1 MSLHRGLRYHRPLAQ
16 ESCCAGGSPM
26 TDLQRPGPE
35 RPPQPADMPQTGG
48 EILKEVE
55 RLKGQRTQFGCF
67 GMSLG
72 ILVALLIL
80 VWLAWMYV
88 TAQG

>member
-1 MSLHRGLRYHRPLAQ
+1 MA
-16 ESCCAGGSPM
+16 
-26 TDLQRPGPE
+26 DLQL
-35 RPPQPADMPQTGG
+35 PQTGD

-72 ILVALLIL
+72 MLVALLL
-80 VWLAWMYV
+80 LAWLIWMFLR
-88 TAQG
+88 